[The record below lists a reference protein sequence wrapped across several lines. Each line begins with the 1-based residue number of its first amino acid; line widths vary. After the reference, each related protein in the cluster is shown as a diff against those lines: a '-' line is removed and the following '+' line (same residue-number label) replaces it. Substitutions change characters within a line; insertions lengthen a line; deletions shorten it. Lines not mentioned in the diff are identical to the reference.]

1 MVYHSMWNYAKVKVL
16 IYILSSGFIF
26 SRVVILLVC
35 LYLDTFDFP
44 FGLSV
49 LYTQGRLFSQWLLL
63 VVYIGDVAFYTFLVF
78 WFHSRLKIKTA
89 SPGCNIHTV
98 LSWSY
103 LSFCRRNVL
112 CRCFLAVSCALIS
125 VVLRFCV
132 YSPTFKG
139 SNVSLDPLTSNPAGI
154 LVSLPNITRS
164 YPGTLLDA
172 GPISCRYGRF
182 SSHSGV
188 SSLMNDFII
197 WIIVL
202 LNISVNLLHFGF
214 LGVLRVFIISSRWQT
229 SWNISDSKHM
239 PWSVWIDKGHPIR
252 IKAGVSKQ
260 MH

>member
-26 SRVVILLVC
+26 SRVASIQDGLLYSVHSFSLSIFKHFWLPFWSVC
-35 LYLDTFDFP
+35 T
-44 FGLSV
+44 
-49 LYTQGRLFSQWLLL
+49 LYTRSLIFSMTTAGR
-63 VVYIGDVAFYTFLVF
+63 VYRGCSFLHSHSFLVLF
-78 WFHSRLKIKTA
+78 KIKTA
-89 SPGCNIHTV
+89 SPDCNIRTV
-98 LSWSY
+98 LNWSY
-103 LSFCRRNVL
+103 RSFCRRNVL
-112 CRCFLAVSCALIS
+112 CRCFLAVSCALMS

-132 YSPTFKG
+132 YSPSFKG

-154 LVSLPNITRS
+154 LFSLPNITRS
-164 YPGTLLDA
+164 YPGTILDA

-214 LGVLRVFIISSRWQT
+214 LGVVRVFIISSRWQT
-229 SWNISDSKHM
+229 PEIF
-239 PWSVWIDKGHPIR
+239 PIQSTCLDPY
-252 IKAGVSKQ
+252 G
-260 MH
+260 